1 MSRMTRSKIASA
13 LLVVFTALVCTP
25 AISYADV
32 DSKHDKVATDLH
44 KGDKAP
50 FDGTLLTLRLAA
62 EIKENCKPDIIEQ
75 RCNAK
80 ITEAVTLCQSECT
93 KKTDIL
99 KVEVSACQKKYDD
112 VVIAKDK
119 EIVFLHK
126 KIHELTPAW
135 YESPKLWFGVGLVV
149 GVGGTAYLVKSLSK

>member
-1 MSRMTRSKIASA
+1 MSKTMRSKIASV
-13 LLVVFTALVCTP
+13 LLVIFSTLVCTP
-25 AISYADV
+25 ATVHADV
-32 DSKHDKVATDLH
+32 DSKNDKAATDLH

-75 RCNAK
+75 RCK
-80 ITEAVTLCQSECT
+80 VRITESVTLCQSDCT

-99 KVEVSACQKKYDD
+99 NAQVSACQKKYDD
-112 VVIAKDK
+112 VVVAKDK
-119 EIVFLHK
+119 EIDFLHK
-126 KIHELTPAW
+126 KVEELTPSW

-149 GVGGTAYLVKSLSK
+149 GIGGTAYLVNSLSK